1 MRNVYIY
8 IWQYNNGYVC
18 GMYNVYIY
26 SNIIKD
32 MCAECGADLRNEDT
46 REPMAASVSIY

>member
-1 MRNVYIY
+1 MRNVYI
-8 IWQYNNGYVC
+8 WQYNKGYVC
-18 GMYNVYIY
+18 GMYIY

>member
-1 MRNVYIY
+1 MRNVYI
-8 IWQYNNGYVC
+8 WQYNKGYVR
-18 GMYNVYIY
+18 GIYIY

-46 REPMAASVSIY
+46 REPMAASVRIY